1 MTRWL
6 PLVLLFVA
14 APAAAGTVLTESK
27 AWPVAPGTRVR
38 LEFPVGEL
46 DVEASDSDKV
56 RLDLIVECDHGPA
69 ADCAR
74 KAKRVTLDARQRP
87 GQLNLEVEAPKLP
100 SNFQLRAVLQV
111 PRDLAVE
118 IEMGVGELEVHGMRG
133 DLALELGVGEGK
145 VRLAESSYRE
155 AEISV
160 GIGEATIRAP
170 GRNIQSSGFLGH
182 ESHWSGSAGARVKL
196 RVGVGEGD
204 IRLD

>member
-1 MTRWL
+1 MIRWL
-6 PLVLLFVA
+6 PLLLLFVA
-14 APAAAGTVLTESK
+14 VPAAAGTVLTESK
-27 AWPVAPGTRVR
+27 AWPVTPGARVR
-38 LEFPVGEL
+38 LEFPVGQLE
-46 DVEASDSDKV
+46 VEASDSDKV
-56 RLDLIVECDHGPA
+56 RLDLIVECDRGST

-74 KAKRVTLDARQRP
+74 KAKRVTLDARERP

-100 SNFQLRAVLQV
+100 SDFQLRAVLQV

-133 DLALELGVGEGK
+133 DLGLELGVGEGR

-160 GIGEATIRAP
+160 GIGEASIRAP
-170 GRNIQSSGFLGH
+170 GKSAQSSGFLGH
-182 ESHWSGSAGARVKL
+182 ESHWSGSGSARVKL
-196 RVGVGEGD
+196 RIGVGDGD